1 MSYLD
6 KDGLKQLHG
15 KIMARLNNKVD
26 KVTGKGLST
35 NDFTAALLKKLNGIA
50 EGANKYVH
58 PTTSG
63 NKHIPAGGAS
73 GQVLKWK
80 ADGDAEWGADSNS
93 DTKVTQTNTTGSA
106 DYRMVLSG
114 NANDTSETNTARKS
128 ANFLANPATGEFYAK
143 GYRRINITGQTL
155 NINNLNLSD
164 GAPCIMRYIEKT
176 SGGAANITNIP
187 VTGQPFLLDVEL
199 IRWASA
205 TDYITMQTFRN
216 AANPANEYVRF
227 CTGGTWSNW
236 VTRVFTDTKYTH
248 PNSGVSAGTYKSVTV
263 NAQGHV
269 TGGSNPNTLAG
280 YGITD
285 AAAKNHNHD
294 GVYLKKG
301 AITWNDLKGS

>member
-6 KDGLKQLHG
+6 PNGLKHLYG
-15 KIMARLNNKVD
+15 KIMARLNGKVD

-35 NDFTAALLKKLNGIA
+35 NDFTAALLNKLNGIA
-50 EGANKYVH
+50 DGANKYVH
-58 PTTSG
+58 PTSAG

-73 GQVLKWK
+73 GQILKWS
-80 ADGDAEWGADSNS
+80 ADGTAEWGTDSSS
-93 DTKVTQTNTTGSA
+93 DTKVTQTNTAGSA

-114 NANDTSETNTARKS
+114 NANDSTETNTARKS

-143 GYRRINITGQTL
+143 GYRRVDITGQTL
-155 NINNLNLSD
+155 DVNTLNLST

-187 VTGQPFLLDVEL
+187 VAGQPFLLDVEL
-199 IRWASA
+199 IRWTYAA
-205 TDYITMQTFRN
+205 DYITMQTFRN
-216 AANPANEYVRF
+216 AANPGNEYVRF
-227 CTGGTWSNW
+227 CTSGTWSSW
-236 VTRVFTDTKYTH
+236 VTRVFTDTRYTH
-248 PNSGVSAGTYKSVTV
+248 PNSGVTAGTYRSVTV

-269 TGGSNPNTLAG
+269 AGGTNPTTLAG

-294 GVYLKKG
+294 GTYLKKG
-301 AITWNDLKGS
+301 AVTWNDLKGS